1 MKRLAKLV
9 HDDNLDLYAL
19 ALVAL
24 VFTALGVVGLA
35 ETSALI
41 SATLALLAF
50 LAFSQIKSRRQVAG
64 VVAERGVLREDF
76 PPDLAARRAR
86 ARDYLF
92 IGRSMARTSNT
103 MRGELREMLERGARI
118 RVMMVD
124 PESEPAIA
132 AAALYSFSGSD
143 PALLA
148 GRIRGV
154 LAELDHLRSLTGG
167 NLEIRLT
174 GFVPAMGLQIVDGAY
189 ICAQRFE
196 YHPPAE
202 SGPILALEPR
212 DGVWF
217 HRFAAEAERMWAD
230 GTPWPGQSALG
241 N

>member
-1 MKRLAKLV
+1 MKRLADLV
-9 HDDNLDLYAL
+9 RDDNFDLYVL
-19 ALVAL
+19 GLVAL
-24 VFTALGVVGLA
+24 VFTVLGVVGLA
-35 ETSALI
+35 ETSVLI
-41 SATLALLAF
+41 SATLALLAL
-50 LAFSQIKSRRQVAG
+50 LAFSQIKSRRQVAQL
-64 VVAERGVLREDF
+64 VADRSALREDF

-92 IGRSMARTSNT
+92 IGRSMARTANT
-103 MRGELREMLERGARI
+103 MRADLKALLESGARI

-124 PESEPAIA
+124 PDDESVIA
-132 AAALYSFSGSD
+132 AAALIGYSGSD

-174 GFVPAMGLQIVDGAY
+174 RFVPSVGLQVVDGQY

-196 YHPPAE
+196 HRPTGE

-217 HRFAAEAERMWAD
+217 HRFAAEAERMWDD
-230 GTPWPGQSALG
+230 GIPWSG
-241 N
+241 